1 MIGGIAWPDLLFAAV
16 IALAVFKGYSR
27 GFVKEL
33 GGLIAIA
40 AAMIAPWYYNGSADW
55 IIAKYT
61 GIAPPLAHA
70 AGMIGTSIAA
80 YAIVMIVVLIVGAI
94 VKLPILGLGNKIA
107 GAAIGFAKAYALIWA
122 VLFIALYFP
131 LTPAIR
137 TSLHESYLAPFFTA
151 GDSTVDKGVLATVPE
166 FARPF
171 LLPFFANHHV

>member
-1 MIGGIAWPDLLFAAV
+1 MIGGIPWPDLLFAAV
-16 IALAVFKGYSR
+16 MALAIFKGFAR

-33 GGLIAIA
+33 GGLVAILA
-40 AAMIAPWYYNGSADW
+40 ATIAPWYYNGSADW

-61 GIAPPLAHA
+61 DLGPPLAHA

-80 YAIVMIVVLIVGAI
+80 YLIVMAVVMIIGTI

-107 GAAIGFAKAYALIWA
+107 GGLVGFVKGYALLWF
-122 VLFIALYFP
+122 VLFFFLFFP

-137 TSLHESYLAPFFTA
+137 TALHESHLAPFFTA
-151 GDSTVDKGVLATVPE
+151 YDSTVDNGIISAAPE

-171 LLPFFANHHV
+171 LQPYFANHRL